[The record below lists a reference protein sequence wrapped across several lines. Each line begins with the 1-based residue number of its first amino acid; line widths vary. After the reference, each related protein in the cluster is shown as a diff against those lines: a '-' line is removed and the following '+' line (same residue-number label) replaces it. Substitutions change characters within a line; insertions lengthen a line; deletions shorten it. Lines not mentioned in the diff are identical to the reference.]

1 MECQIL
7 DTPSPTILKNIMQNP
22 KEITLLTNVHE
33 TLLSSPEASQR
44 DISKALNMSLGM
56 TNNILKRFVEK
67 GWLCMNKVS
76 ARNIRYVL
84 TPDGLKEVARRSYN
98 YIKRTI
104 KNVHDYKEL
113 ILDFVGKQK
122 FLGIKNIVLLGEDD
136 ITFIIEY
143 ACQKNNLSFCNV
155 KDINNDFNIENNT
168 LFLLSET
175 FSKENCP
182 EEIFAHSVIN
192 VMDILL
198 EK

>member
-1 MECQIL
+1 
-7 DTPSPTILKNIMQNP
+7 MQNS
-22 KEITLLTNVHE
+22 KELSLLTNVHE

-98 YIKRTI
+98 YVKRTI
-104 KNVHDYKEL
+104 KNVYDYKEL
-113 ILDFVGKQK
+113 IVNYIQEKKLK
-122 FLGIKNIVLLGEDD
+122 GIKKVVLLGEDD
-136 ITFIIEY
+136 IAFIIEY
-143 ACQKNNLSFCNV
+143 ACQKNNLSFCNL
-155 KDINNDFNIENNT
+155 KEINSDFSIEKNT

-175 FSKENCP
+175 FCKESCP
-182 EEIFAHSVIN
+182 TDIFTQNVKN
-192 VMDILL
+192 VMDLLL

>member
-1 MECQIL
+1 M
-7 DTPSPTILKNIMQNP
+7 
-22 KEITLLTNVHE
+22 
-33 TLLSSPEASQR
+33 
-44 DISKALNMSLGM
+44 
-56 TNNILKRFVEK
+56 
-67 GWLCMNKVS
+67 
-76 ARNIRYVL
+76 
-84 TPDGLKEVARRSYN
+84 
-98 YIKRTI
+98 
-104 KNVHDYKEL
+104 

>member
-1 MECQIL
+1 
-7 DTPSPTILKNIMQNP
+7 MQNP

-84 TPDGLKEVARRSYN
+84 TPDGLKEVAKRSYN

-104 KNVHDYKEL
+104 KNVYDYKEL
-113 ILDFVGKQK
+113 IIDFIQDEKLK
-122 FLGIKNIVLLGEDD
+122 GIKEVVLFGEDD
-136 ITFIIEY
+136 IAFIIEY

-155 KDINNDFNIENNT
+155 KEINSDFNIENNT

-192 VMDILL
+192 IMDILL